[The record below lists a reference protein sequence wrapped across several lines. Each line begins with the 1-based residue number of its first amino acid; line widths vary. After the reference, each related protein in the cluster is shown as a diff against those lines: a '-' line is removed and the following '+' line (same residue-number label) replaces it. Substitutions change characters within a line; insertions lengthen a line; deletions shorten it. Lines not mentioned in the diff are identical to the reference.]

1 MSDRSPDLRVHS
13 VPAGPEL
20 AGPGELHTRLTILL
34 SPLGAACTQ
43 AVLIGELDA
52 ESVPEL
58 RRALFTAL
66 EAGDGLDLDLRD
78 ITSCDRA
85 GLDVLIELRNRAM
98 AGHRT
103 LTVTAVSD
111 TVLRLLDLTGNRG
124 ALTPSRPAAHR
135 LGADV
140 RRLHTAVCLALLD
153 AGLPLGHHGGGEDGP
168 VVEAGPRGVVVR
180 WDTLLGPGA
189 KGARPT
195 GTQPAAE
202 AAPAGAHRRPFHK
215 AVLDALALAGFRAV
229 EDSTAT
235 REIIVTALPERA
247 RR

>member
-20 AGPGELHTRLTILL
+20 AGQHESHTRLTVLL
-34 SPLGAACTQ
+34 GPGGTARTE

-52 ESVPEL
+52 GTAPEL
-58 RRALFTAL
+58 RRALFAAL

-78 ITSCDRA
+78 VTGCDGA
-85 GLDVLIELRNRAM
+85 GLNALLELRNRAM
-98 AGHRT
+98 AAHRT
-103 LTVTAVSD
+103 LTVTAASD

-124 ALTPSRPAAHR
+124 ALTPSRPSARR

-140 RRLHTAVCLALLD
+140 RRLYTAVCLALLD
-153 AGLPLGHHGGGEDGP
+153 AGLPLAQHGGEDRP

-180 WDTLLGPGA
+180 WDTLLGTGA
-189 KGARPT
+189 TATHP
-195 GTQPAAE
+195 P
-202 AAPAGAHRRPFHK
+202 GAHRRPLHK
-215 AVLDALALAGFRAV
+215 AVLDALALAGFRTV

-235 REIIVTALPERA
+235 REIIVTALPERT

>member
-1 MSDRSPDLRVHS
+1 MSDRFPDLRVHS

-20 AGPGELHTRLTILL
+20 AGQHESHTRLTILL
-34 SPLGAACTQ
+34 GPHGAARTE

-52 ESVPEL
+52 ATAPEV
-58 RRALFTAL
+58 RRALFAAL

-78 ITSCDRA
+78 VTGCDGA
-85 GLDVLIELRNRAM
+85 GLNALLELRNRAL
-98 AGHRT
+98 AAHRT
-103 LTVTAVSD
+103 LTVTAASD

-124 ALTPSRPAAHR
+124 ALTPSRPSAHR

-140 RRLHTAVCLALLD
+140 RRLYTAVCLALLD
-153 AGLPLGHHGGGEDGP
+153 AGLPLARHAGGEDRP

-180 WDTLLGPGA
+180 WGTLLGTDVT
-189 KGARPT
+189 ARH
-195 GTQPAAE
+195 
-202 AAPAGAHRRPFHK
+202 PAGAHRRPLHR
-215 AVLDALALAGFRAV
+215 AVLDALALAGFRTV

-235 REIIVTALPERA
+235 REIIVTALPERT

>member
-20 AGPGELHTRLTILL
+20 AGEHESHTRLTILL
-34 SPLGAACTQ
+34 SPHGTTRTE

-52 ESVPEL
+52 ATAPEL
-58 RRALFTAL
+58 RRALFAAL

-78 ITSCDRA
+78 VSGCDRA
-85 GLDVLIELRNRAM
+85 GLNALLELRNRAM
-98 AGHRT
+98 AAHRT
-103 LTVTAVSD
+103 LTVTAASD
-111 TVLRLLDLTGNRG
+111 TVLRLLDLTGHRG
-124 ALTPSRPAAHR
+124 ALTPSRPSAHR

-153 AGLPLGHHGGGEDGP
+153 AGLPLAQHRGGEDPP

-180 WDTLLGPGA
+180 WDTLPSAGGAAGPA
-189 KGARPT
+189 
-195 GTQPAAE
+195 
-202 AAPAGAHRRPFHK
+202 AGAHRRPLHK
-215 AVLDALALAGFRAV
+215 EVLDALALAGFRTV

>member
-20 AGPGELHTRLTILL
+20 AGQHESHTRLTILL
-34 SPLGAACTQ
+34 SPQGAERTE

-52 ESVPEL
+52 GTAAEL
-58 RRALFTAL
+58 RRALFAAL

-78 ITSCDRA
+78 VTRCDGA
-85 GLDVLIELRNRAM
+85 GLYALLELRNRAL
-98 AGHRT
+98 AAHRT
-103 LTVTAVSD
+103 LTVTAASD

-124 ALTPSRPAAHR
+124 ALTPSRPSAHR

-140 RRLHTAVCLALLD
+140 RRLYTAVCLALLD
-153 AGLPLGHHGGGEDGP
+153 AGLPLAQHDGGEDRP

-189 KGARPT
+189 TAP
-195 GTQPAAE
+195 PH
-202 AAPAGAHRRPFHK
+202 PAGTSRRPLHA
-215 AVLDALALAGFRAV
+215 AVLDALALAGFRTV

-235 REIIVTALPERA
+235 REIIVTALPERT

>member
-20 AGPGELHTRLTILL
+20 DGEHESHTRLTILL
-34 SPLGAACTQ
+34 SPHGTARTE

-52 ESVPEL
+52 GTAPEL
-58 RRALFTAL
+58 RRALFAAL

-78 ITSCDRA
+78 VTGCDRA
-85 GLDVLIELRNRAM
+85 GLNALLELRNRAM
-98 AGHRT
+98 AAHRT
-103 LTVTAVSD
+103 LTVTAASD

-124 ALTPSRPAAHR
+124 ALTPSRPSAHR

-140 RRLHTAVCLALLD
+140 RRLYTAVCLALLD
-153 AGLPLGHHGGGEDGP
+153 AGLPLAQHQDGEDRP

-180 WDTLLGPGA
+180 WDTLLGAGA
-189 KGARPT
+189 
-195 GTQPAAE
+195 AA
-202 AAPAGAHRRPFHK
+202 APPAGAHRRPLHK
-215 AVLDALALAGFRAV
+215 AVLDALALAGFRTV

-235 REIIVTALPERA
+235 REIIVTALPERV